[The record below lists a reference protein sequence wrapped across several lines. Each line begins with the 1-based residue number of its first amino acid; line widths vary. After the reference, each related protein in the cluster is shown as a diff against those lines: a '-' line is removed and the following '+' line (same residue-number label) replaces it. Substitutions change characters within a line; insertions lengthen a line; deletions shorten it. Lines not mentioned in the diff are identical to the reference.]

1 MSHVTHT
8 NESCHTY
15 GCVMSQ
21 ALAETGWNE
30 SGMSHVTHIMSHI
43 THTNSPRHTNKGVT
57 SHMRMSHVTHM
68 NE

>member
-8 NESCHTY
+8 NETCHTY

-30 SGMSHVTHIMSHI
+30 SGMSHVTHTNESC
-43 THTNSPRHTNKGVT
+43 HTFNESRHTLK
-57 SHMRMSHVTHM
+57 
-68 NE
+68 